1 MVMVSTRGK
10 DRCSLSDAIMKG
22 LASDGGLFVPE
33 KFPDPVDFVDIAEPE
48 DLREFEKGTFNLL
61 ARAVLEP
68 FFEGEEITIDELYHI
83 VQRAFNFCCPNRPAY
98 HNRSLSYLEL
108 YHGPTGA
115 FKDFGARFLAN
126 CMEAI
131 LKKRK
136 ENITILVATSGDTG
150 SAVASAFYKKEG
162 IRVKILFPKGGVS
175 ERQKK
180 LLTIWGENIESY
192 EVDGTFDDCQ
202 RMVKEA
208 FADSDYSKKFNL
220 TSANSINIGRLL
232 PQMTYYVYASVCF
245 HRWHKKRNATIIVPT
260 GNVGNATAALY
271 AKKMGAPIE
280 KVVFAQNANR
290 PIVDYL
296 IDGVY
301 KPRNSVKTYANAMD
315 VGAPSNM
322 ERLLNLYKD
331 FDSFKKDTEAYSVS
345 DEEILSTIKSTYEA
359 EQGYIICPHTA
370 TAKFIYDKYFKPVNR
385 EAVIVST
392 ANGAKFENVIE
403 KAIGIKPELPQELM
417 ALLEKDAVY
426 KNIGTSYKELF

>member
-33 KFPDPVDFVDIAEPE
+33 KFPRKINFVDRLEAEE
-48 DLREFEKGTFNLL
+48 FEVFEKGAFYRSAL
-61 ARAVLEP
+61 AILTP
-68 FFEGEEITIDELYHI
+68 FFKDEEITKTELYYL
-83 VQRAFNFCCPNRPAY
+83 VAKSFGFYCPNRGAW
-98 HNRSLSYLEL
+98 HNRNLFYLEL
-108 YHGPTGA
+108 YHGPTAA

-126 CMEAI
+126 TMELI

-136 ENITILVATSGDTG
+136 QEVTILVATSGDTG

-162 IRVKILFPKGGVS
+162 IKVKILFPKGGVS

-208 FADSDYSKKFNL
+208 FSDKEYSGKYNL

-232 PQMTYYVYASVCF
+232 PQMSYYVYGSLGF
-245 HRWHKKRNATIIVPT
+245 HRKYRKSATIIIPT

-296 IDGVY
+296 VDGVY
-301 KPRNSVKTYANAMD
+301 KPRKSVKTYANAMD

-322 ERLLNLYKD
+322 ERLLNLYPNFK
-331 FDSFKKDTEAYSVS
+331 SFKKDTEAYSVS
-345 DEEILSTIKSTYEA
+345 DEEILETIKFTYGDER
-359 EQGYIICPHTA
+359 GKLICPHTA
-370 TAKFIYDKYFKPVNR
+370 TAKFIYDKYYRKDDK
-385 EAVIVST
+385 EAMVVAT
-392 ANGAKFENVIE
+392 ANPAKFETVIE
-403 KAIGIKPELPQELM
+403 KAIGIKPELPKELM
-417 ALLEKDAVY
+417 ELLEKPEIY
-426 KNIGTSYKELF
+426 KNIGTSYKELFS